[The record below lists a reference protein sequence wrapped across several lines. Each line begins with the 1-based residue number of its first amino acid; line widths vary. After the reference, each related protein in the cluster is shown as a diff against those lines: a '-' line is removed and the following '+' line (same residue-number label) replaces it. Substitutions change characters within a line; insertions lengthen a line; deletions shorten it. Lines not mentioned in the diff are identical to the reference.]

1 MRRLFFAAMAV
12 LMVAALVSCS
22 GKKAGA
28 VIEIKV
34 TDGLT
39 KDVPVLYMPDGSQ
52 ISVALSQ
59 DAAGAAAGTAA
70 INVDCGTYV
79 RLGYKYTSRL
89 LWVAP
94 GAEVNVSFES
104 EKFYRGIDVAGTDAD
119 INGFLNSNV
128 YRYATIDDCQLGEQE
143 YIALAQ
149 SLLERNLGLL
159 ADQGFSGGFVE
170 KEKVR
175 LKYYT
180 YQILPSFRYFHSRI
194 AKEPD
199 YKESESYFARM
210 KELAVFDGGYLA
222 SEDYQNFIYE
232 AVTLLSAQENPQIKG
247 IGRLV
252 AFIENNVADAEV
264 AQYLVNRRVGA
275 YLKKNGIA
283 GVAPY
288 LDAFNKYVSDSV
300 MVSNMRALQ
309 EKMGK
314 CSEGAISPGFNCTDA
329 NGKSY
334 TLDDFKGKCIFID
347 VWATWCG
354 PCKKEAPHFERLA
367 EKFSGK
373 GICFVGLSCDKNREA
388 WVNAVKAGK
397 SNGTQLYLEP
407 GNTFMDDY
415 EITGIPRFILL
426 DKECRIVSAKAPAP
440 SDPKLEQ
447 MIEALLNK

>member
-1 MRRLFFAAMAV
+1 MRRLFLAV
-12 LMVAALVSCS
+12 ISVLLIAGFGSCS
-22 GKKAGA
+22 SKKAES
-28 VIEIKV
+28 VIAIKV
-34 TDGLT
+34 TDGVT
-39 KDVPVLYMPDGSQ
+39 KDVPVLYLPDGSQ
-52 ISVALSQ
+52 ISIALSP
-59 DAAGAAAGTAA
+59 AAAGTAS
-70 INVDCGTYV
+70 IDIDCGTYV

-89 LWVAP
+89 LWITP

-104 EKFYRGIDVAGTDAD
+104 EKFYRNIDVAGTDAN

-128 YRYATIDDCQLGEQE
+128 YKYATIDDCKLGEQE
-143 YIALAQ
+143 YITLAQ

-159 ADQGFSGGFVE
+159 ADQGFSGEFAE
-170 KEKVR
+170 KEAVR

-199 YKESESYFARM
+199 YKESESYFAKM

-232 AVTLLSAQENPQIKG
+232 AVTLLSAQEYPQLKG
-247 IGRLV
+247 IDRLV
-252 AFIENNVADAEV
+252 AFIEKNVADAKV
-264 AQYLVNRRVGA
+264 AQYLVNRRVCA

-283 GVAPY
+283 GVEPY
-288 LDAFNKYVSDSV
+288 LDAFSKYVSDTV
-300 MVSNMRALQ
+300 MVNNMQALK

-314 CSEGAISPGFNCTDA
+314 CSEGAVSPDFKCTDVD
-329 NGKSY
+329 GKVFS
-334 TLDDFKGKCIFID
+334 LADFKGKCVFID

-373 GICFVGLSCDKNREA
+373 EIYFVGLSCDKNREA
-388 WVNAVKAGK
+388 WVNAVKAGASK
-397 SNGTQLYLEP
+397 GVQLYLEP

-415 EITGIPRFILL
+415 EISGIPRFILL

-447 MIEALLNK
+447 MIEQLLNR